1 MSRTGKIRKRQVK
14 KCLRALIAVLVLGI
28 IGTTG
33 LGIWR
38 KRHAVQESETKPA
51 ASEGETKKISLGEV
65 NYEGKSYKYNDH
77 LSNFLFMGVDS
88 REKVETT
95 TGQANAG
102 QADAIFLI
110 SWDRVAHN
118 MSVVS
123 IPRDTMAEIEVFDQN
138 GDSLGTTTDHI
149 NLAYAYGDG
158 KNESCN
164 LMKQAVSNLLY
175 GLPIQG
181 YCALNMDGI
190 PTLIDGVGG
199 VTVTIP
205 NDSLEEKNPEWKKGA
220 QAELTPENAET
231 FVRYRNIEKDQSAM
245 ERLERQMAFLEAY
258 GNKATKV
265 YSKNPSLVTELYE
278 KLNGYMVTNI
288 GTDQYVKILQDF
300 SSDPKQE
307 TWSIPG
313 EGVSGGDF
321 DEYHVDDQE
330 LYKLMIQHFYV
341 ETEQEGT

>member
-1 MSRTGKIRKRQVK
+1 MSRTGKRWKRQVK
-14 KCLRALIAVLVLGI
+14 KCLTALIAVLVLGI
-28 IGTTG
+28 IGTAG
-33 LGIWR
+33 VGIWR
-38 KRHAVQESETKPA
+38 KQHAVQEAETEYA
-51 ASEGETKKISLGEV
+51 AETGEAKTATSGSV
-65 NYEGKSYKYNDH
+65 TYEGKEYKYNDH
-77 LSNFLFMGVDS
+77 LSNFLFMGIDS

-102 QADAIFLI
+102 QADAIFII
-110 SWDRVAHN
+110 SWDRVEHK

-158 KNESCN
+158 KNESCE
-164 LMKQAVSNLLY
+164 LMKQAVSKLLY

-190 PTLIDGVGG
+190 PTLIEGIGG
-199 VTVTIP
+199 VTVTVP

-220 QAELTPENAET
+220 EAELTPENAET

-265 YSKNPSLVTELYE
+265 YSKTPSLVTELYE
-278 KLNGYMVTNI
+278 KLNDYMVTNI

-300 SSDPKQE
+300 ASDADRE

-313 EGVSGGDF
+313 EGVSGGEF
-321 DEYHVDDQE
+321 DEYHVNDQE
-330 LYKLMIQHFYV
+330 LYKLMIQHFYK
-341 ETEQEGT
+341 EAE

>member
-1 MSRTGKIRKRQVK
+1 MNRTGKRRKRQVK

-38 KRHAVQESETKPA
+38 KRHAVQETETEPA
-51 ASEGETKKISLGEV
+51 AGAGESKTTSSGAV
-65 NYEGKSYKYNDH
+65 TYEGKTYQYNDH

-88 REKVETT
+88 RKKVETT

-110 SWDRVAHN
+110 SWDRVEHN

-190 PTLIDGVGG
+190 PALIDGVGG

-205 NDSLEEKNPEWKKGA
+205 NDSLEETNPEWKKGV
-220 QAELTPENAET
+220 QAELTPENVET
-231 FVRYRNIEKDQSAM
+231 FVRYRNIEKNQSAM

-278 KLNGYMVTNI
+278 KLNDYMVTNI

-300 SSDPKQE
+300 ASDADRE

-313 EGVSGGDF
+313 KGVSGGAF
-321 DEYHVDDQE
+321 DEYHVDDEE
-330 LYKLMIQHFYV
+330 LYKRMIQYFYK
-341 ETEQEGT
+341 EAE

>member
-1 MSRTGKIRKRQVK
+1 MSRTVKRRKRQVK
-14 KCLRALIAVLVLGI
+14 KCLTALIAVLVLGI
-28 IGTTG
+28 IGTAG
-33 LGIWR
+33 FGIWR
-38 KRHAVQESETKPA
+38 KQHAVQEAETEYA
-51 ASEGETKKISLGEV
+51 AETGEAKTATSGSV
-65 NYEGKSYKYNDH
+65 TYEGKEYKYNDH
-77 LSNFLFMGVDS
+77 LSNFLFMGIDS

-102 QADAIFLI
+102 QADAIFII
-110 SWDRVAHN
+110 SWDRVEHK

-158 KNESCN
+158 KNESCE
-164 LMKQAVSNLLY
+164 LMKQAVSKLLY

-190 PTLIDGVGG
+190 PTLIEGIGG
-199 VTVTIP
+199 VTVTVP

-220 QAELTPENAET
+220 EAELTPENAET

-265 YSKNPSLVTELYE
+265 YSKTPSLVTELYE
-278 KLNGYMVTNI
+278 KLNDYMVTNI

-300 SSDPKQE
+300 ASDADRE

-313 EGVSGGDF
+313 EGVSGGEF
-321 DEYHVDDQE
+321 DEYHVNDQE
-330 LYKLMIQHFYV
+330 LYKLMIQHFYK
-341 ETEQEGT
+341 EAE

>member
-1 MSRTGKIRKRQVK
+1 M
-14 KCLRALIAVLVLGI
+14 GI
-28 IGTTG
+28 
-33 LGIWR
+33 
-38 KRHAVQESETKPA
+38 
-51 ASEGETKKISLGEV
+51 
-65 NYEGKSYKYNDH
+65 
-77 LSNFLFMGVDS
+77 DS

-102 QADAIFLI
+102 QADAIFII
-110 SWDRVAHN
+110 SWDRVEHK

-158 KNESCN
+158 KNESCE
-164 LMKQAVSNLLY
+164 LMKQAVSKLLY

-190 PTLIDGVGG
+190 PALIEGIGG
-199 VTVTIP
+199 VTVTVP

-220 QAELTPENAET
+220 EAELTPENAET

-265 YSKNPSLVTELYE
+265 YSKTPSLVTELYE
-278 KLNGYMVTNI
+278 KLNDYMVTNI
-288 GTDQYVKILQDF
+288 GTEQYVKILQDF
-300 SSDPKQE
+300 ASDADRE

-313 EGVSGGDF
+313 EGVSGGEF
-321 DEYHVDDQE
+321 DEYHVNDQE
-330 LYKLMIQHFYV
+330 LYKLMIQHFYK
-341 ETEQEGT
+341 EAE